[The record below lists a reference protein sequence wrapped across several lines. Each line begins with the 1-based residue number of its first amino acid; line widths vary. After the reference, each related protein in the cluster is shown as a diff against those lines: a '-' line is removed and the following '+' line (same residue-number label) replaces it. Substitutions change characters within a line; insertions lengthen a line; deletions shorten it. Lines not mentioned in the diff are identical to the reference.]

1 MKKIV
6 LACIIL
12 LALLVPVS
20 VGAVER
26 KSGDQIVID
35 SPLDDDLIAFGGT
48 VIIDAQ
54 VTGDVFAFSG
64 DIEVNAPI
72 TGDLIAFGGQITVND
87 DIGGK
92 IIAAGGMIDVRG
104 EVEKV
109 LAAGGVITF
118 HSTAVVHEYVFAGGG
133 TVSNAGEVKGDFYV
147 ATETF
152 NNTGT
157 IRGDIVTEEPPAYA
171 EEMETFFTA
180 IISVMGILWK
190 IGYFILGIIFIKV
203 FGGLFFA
210 IQDEMKQSWLKDMGV
225 GFLLILLTV
234 AAFLAVLLLS
244 VFFIGIL
251 LLPTAL
257 VAMMFFVMA
266 ALLLPG
272 IIVSYAFG
280 EWLLKLGKVET
291 HWAVY
296 FAVGF
301 IIMNLLFLIP
311 YAGIIFRVVVAS
323 LGFGAIFY
331 VVKNNWSTITAT
343 ASE

>member
-12 LALLVPVS
+12 VALLVPAS

-26 KSGDQIVID
+26 KSGDRIVID
-35 SPLDDDLIAFGGT
+35 TPLDDDLIAFGGS

-54 VTGDVFAFSG
+54 IHGDVFIFSG
-64 DIEVNAPI
+64 EIEINAPI

-92 IIAAGGMIDVRG
+92 IIAAGGMIDVKG
-104 EVEKV
+104 EAEKV

-118 HSTAVVHEYVFAGGG
+118 HSTAVIEKYVFAGGG

-152 NNTGT
+152 ENTGT
-157 IRGDIVTEEPPAYA
+157 IRGDIVKEEPAPYA
-171 EEMETFFTA
+171 EEAQAVFSA
-180 IISVMGILWK
+180 IFNIMSILWK
-190 IGYFILGIIFIKV
+190 IGYFVLGIIFIKV
-203 FGGLFFA
+203 FGGLFFT
-210 IQDEMKQSWLKDMGV
+210 IQKEIKQSWLKDMGV

-234 AAFLAVLLLS
+234 AAFVVVLLLS

-257 VAMMFFVMA
+257 VTVMFFVMA
-266 ALLLPG
+266 AFVLPG

-311 YAGIIFRVVVAS
+311 YAGVIFRVVVAS

-331 VVKNNWSTITAT
+331 VVKNNWSTITAP
-343 ASE
+343 A